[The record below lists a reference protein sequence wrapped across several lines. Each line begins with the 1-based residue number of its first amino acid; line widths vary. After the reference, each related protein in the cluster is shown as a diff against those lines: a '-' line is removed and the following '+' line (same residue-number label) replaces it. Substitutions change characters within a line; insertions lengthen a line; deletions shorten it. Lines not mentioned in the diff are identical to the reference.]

1 MGLRKTPFRVSREYL
16 WCSSPLPR
24 ALRWRFPQPHLL
36 SRKQPPRHLAT
47 LSRRSR
53 RRVHR
58 ADLDR
63 RTSYPRTRKDHPVLR
78 TERPRQCRLFPRL
91 PPPLNLSILRRQC
104 LPLQTCLATDER
116 FHHHH
121 HLHHHHHFPR
131 LFLLHH
137 HHLLRIPRLLHLD
150 LDRRRLLHL
159 LLLLLLLLL
168 QSIPRRRHLSLSA
181 LCF

>member
-1 MGLRKTPFRVSREYL
+1 MGLRKTPFRVSQEYL
-16 WCSSPLPR
+16 WCFSQLPR
-24 ALRWRFPQPHLL
+24 ALRWRFPRPHLL

-78 TERPRQCRLFPRL
+78 TERPTQCRLFPRL

-121 HLHHHHHFPR
+121 HLHHHHFPR
-131 LFLLHH
+131 LFLLHHH
-137 HHLLRIPRLLHLD
+137 HHLLRIPRLLDLD
-150 LDRRRLLHL
+150 LDRRRHLLHIL
-159 LLLLLLLLL
+159 LLVLLLHL

-181 LCF
+181 LC